1 MEQRKTN
8 KKKLVVALALLA
20 LIVVASVITTVVL
33 VLAANQQNINSNVTV
48 TYTVT
53 DVSATVTGKYGLK
66 KTDASAVVDSNMTP
80 ASITI
85 NPTDTGDLSMTPGS
99 TIALTSSQ
107 DYVVFE
113 YKFVNNATANPFT
126 INLTYT
132 DDTNAGPAVEG
143 AVADTN
149 VAVGYT
155 SSTTAIESFDGVC
168 SIADGEATWA
178 ENWDDTF
185 AQATCTATTYVYVI
199 VKVIDTNTAAMF
211 SGSFNFV
218 LASTVS
224 AS

>member
-66 KTDASAVVDSNMTP
+66 KTDASAVVDSNMSP

-85 NPTDTGDLSMTPGS
+85 TPTDTGDLSMTPGNVI
-99 TIALTSSQ
+99 TLNSSQ

-113 YKFVNNATANPFT
+113 YKFDNNATENPFT
-126 INLTYT
+126 INLSYV
-132 DDTNAGPAVEG
+132 DDVNADPAVEG
-143 AVADTN
+143 AVADSN

-155 SSTTAIESFDGVC
+155 SSTTAITAFDDVC
-168 SIADGEATWA
+168 TIVDGEATWA
-178 ENWDDTF
+178 ENWATSF

-199 VKVIDTNTAAMF
+199 VKVVNTNASATF
-211 SGSFNFV
+211 SGAFNFV
-218 LASTVS
+218 LASTIS
-224 AS
+224 A